1 MSILY
6 VWYSIHT
13 ITLNI
18 TFINMF
24 SSTHFILT
32 AYFYHFCCFF
42 LNFLMRLCV
51 CLDIDL
57 MNEYI
62 IIEWNDCLIW
72 NFFVYETNVVVFDI
86 TVFNLWCSGYCT
98 DIDCCLHI
106 FILLYLLFITLLYFN
121 LMLLLPFDLA
131 AVIETSVFDNYF
143 LALTAFV

>member
-1 MSILY
+1 
-6 VWYSIHT
+6 
-13 ITLNI
+13 
-18 TFINMF
+18 
-24 SSTHFILT
+24 
-32 AYFYHFCCFF
+32 
-42 LNFLMRLCV
+42 MRLCV

-72 NFFVYETNVVVFDI
+72 NFFVYETNVVVIDI

>member
-32 AYFYHFCCFF
+32 AYFYLFLFFFFKFFNAFVCVFGYRFNEWVHNNWMKWLFDLKFFC
-42 LNFLMRLCV
+42 
-51 CLDIDL
+51 
-57 MNEYI
+57 
-62 IIEWNDCLIW
+62 IW
-72 NFFVYETNVVVFDI
+72 TNVVVIDI